1 MLPWRAIPVTLAHW
15 REPQIISSPSLCLP
29 PAHSPPPGFPSSCA
43 PGFFFFFPF
52 HSFMFFSLPPSLH
65 TQPNLRRDYFFFF
78 SISLFLTFLSLLMFF
93 IIILSCFL
101 LYLGSVFIFP
111 LPLVP
116 FSRVRLTFQR
126 PPKKEEKKRKTFRPY
141 LF

>member
-43 PGFFFFFPF
+43 PGLFFFFFPF

-65 TQPNLRRDYFFFF
+65 TQPNLRRDYFFFP
-78 SISLFLTFLSLLMFF
+78 LFLTFLSPLMLF

-116 FSRVRLTFQR
+116 FSRVRLTLQR